1 MKNSTEN
8 LSQKLSRLRLFMQSN
23 PDFHNKPDYYLA
35 IFYLGPKP
43 KLGKN
48 KTRKKIQEA
57 NRKYQRK
64 LAKAKQSVE
73 KLKLAKQLV
82 NPLRR
87 KLNLDDL
94 IKRNFMVEQLPD
106 TISLCN
112 GFVGYP
118 GKFQ

>member
-1 MKNSTEN
+1 MITDKNLNEAAA
-8 LSQKLSRLRLFMQSN
+8 LLAVIQKNEESWYGEFIVLKLVGL
-23 PDFHNKPDYYLA
+23 P
-35 IFYLGPKP
+35 P

-64 LAKAKQSVE
+64 IAKAKQSVE
-73 KLKLAKQLV
+73 KLRLAKQLL

-87 KLNLDDL
+87 RLNLDDL
-94 IKRNFMVEQLPD
+94 IKRDFMVEQLPD
-106 TISLCN
+106 SISLCN

-118 GKFQ
+118 GKL